1 MENIY
6 MKEIIDEL
14 EGEVNPTSSLSV
26 INYLRDN
33 ILVFHS
39 ILDKLNEI
47 GPVIRGVE
55 EENLGK
61 KSVFKK
67 ELNVKVEEFNK

>member
-1 MENIY
+1 

-39 ILDKLNEI
+39 ILDKLGEI
-47 GPVIRGVE
+47 GPVIRSSIE
-55 EENLGK
+55 EENIGK